1 MSEDVTHNANELPN
15 VEDLINQ
22 ALEKD
27 YNGAS
32 KVFGDIMTIKM
43 NDTLDQEK
51 IRLADQIFNGA
62 EDEDEADIDDEQLE
76 FDLEAEGEL
85 ESDESDDEE
94 DDEVEEEDSLED
106 EDEEEEN
113 EE

>member
-1 MSEDVTHNANELPN
+1 MSEDVTHNAIELPN

-22 ALEKD
+22 AIAKD

-62 EDEDEADIDDEQLE
+62 EDEDEDEADIDDEQLE
-76 FDLEAEGEL
+76 LDLEAESEL
-85 ESDESDDEE
+85 ESEESDDEE

-106 EDEEEEN
+106 EEEN

>member
-1 MSEDVTHNANELPN
+1 MSEDVTHNAIELPN

-22 ALEKD
+22 AIAKD

-76 FDLEAEGEL
+76 LDLETEGEL
-85 ESDESDDEE
+85 ESDEE
-94 DDEVEEEDSLED
+94 DDSEEYEEYEEEDSLED
-106 EDEEEEN
+106 EEEEN